1 MESAETRQMANG
13 DIGVSTVVVDAIR
26 GAATRRTSSSLG
38 CVAELG
44 RLSRRQKTERRLVER
59 ARMVLSTLDGSI
71 YAASRR
77 LGCSRNTVRKWRDRF
92 AQARQHQPDLPID
105 KVLQDAE
112 RCGRPPEFSEA
123 QFVALM
129 SLATAQPQ
137 GVGEPTSHWSCA
149 DLARVAVETGRFAH
163 LSKSHVQRLLCR
175 DRLKPHRHKMWLN
188 RPDDPEYDERAATVT
203 NLLCASSEVAQRARS
218 EEKGVTLEPTPL
230 PHIVVSFD
238 EKCGIQALER
248 AAADRPMR
256 PGKPAQLEH
265 EYRRHGTL
273 TLLSMM
279 NMHTGFID
287 GILLPQRTCEDTA
300 TSLRI
305 FLGFLSLQ
313 GHARI
318 TVVLDQLNTHMAMD
332 VVNSIADLC
341 GEPRPDEKT
350 LDTRHKRRAWLENP
364 ARRIRFQFTPRHAS
378 WLNPIEK
385 WFSVLARC
393 LLRRASFQS
402 LDELSRRIHHFIDHY
417 NTHLARPYRFRP
429 RLPAAPATA

>member
-1 MESAETRQMANG
+1 MANG
-13 DIGVSTVVVDAIR
+13 DSGSSSGVVDAGR
-26 GAATRRTSSSLG
+26 QDEEENDAPSLRWL
-38 CVAELG
+38 AELG
-44 RLSRRQKTERRLVER
+44 RLSRGQRTERRLVER
-59 ARMVLSTLDGSI
+59 ASMVLSTLDGSI

-77 LGCSRNTVRKWRDRF
+77 LGYSKNTIRKWRDRF
-92 AQARQHQPDLPID
+92 AHARQHQPDLSVD
-105 KVLQDAE
+105 KALRDAE
-112 RCGRPPEFSEA
+112 RSGRPPEFSEA
-123 QFVALM
+123 QLVALM
-129 SLATAQPQ
+129 SLATADPQ
-137 GVGEPTSHWSCA
+137 TVGEPTSHWSCA
-149 DLARVAVETGRFAH
+149 DLARVAVETGRFPH

-175 DRLKPHRHKMWLN
+175 DRLRPHRHKMWLN

-203 NLLCASSEVAQRARS
+203 NLLCASSEVAQTSRGA
-218 EEKGVTLEPTPL
+218 EKGVSAQPAPL

-238 EKCGIQALER
+238 EKCGIQARER
-248 AAADRPMR
+248 TAPDRPMR
-256 PGKPAQLEH
+256 PGKPALLEH

-287 GILLPQRTCEDTA
+287 GILLPQRTSEDTA
-300 TSLRI
+300 SSLRI

-318 TVVLDQLNTHMAMD
+318 TVVLDQLSTHMAMD

-385 WFSVLARC
+385 WFSVLARR
-393 LLRRASFQS
+393 LLRRGSFNS

-417 NTHLARPYRFRP
+417 NTVLARPYHFRP
-429 RLPAAPATA
+429 RKTAAPATA

>member
-1 MESAETRQMANG
+1 MANG
-13 DIGVSTVVVDAIR
+13 DIGACAGVVDA
-26 GAATRRTSSSLG
+26 GQGSEEEGDAPSLSWME
-38 CVAELG
+38 ELG
-44 RLSRRQKTERRLVER
+44 RLSRGQRTERRVVER

-77 LGCSRNTVRKWRDRF
+77 LGHSKNTIRKWRDRF
-92 AQARQHQPDLPID
+92 AQARQRHPDRL
-105 KVLQDAE
+105 VEESLRDAE
-112 RCGRPPEFSEA
+112 RSGRPPEFSEA
-123 QFVALM
+123 QLVALM
-129 SLATAQPQ
+129 SLATAEPQ
-137 GVGEPTSHWSCA
+137 SVGEPTSHWSCA
-149 DLARVAVETGRFAH
+149 DLARVAVETGRFPH

-175 DRLKPHRHKMWLN
+175 DVLKPHQHKMWLN

-203 NLLCASSEVAQRARS
+203 NLLCASSEVAHAARS
-218 EEKGVTLEPTPL
+218 AEKGVPLQPAPL

-248 AAADRPMR
+248 AAPDRPMR

-287 GILLPQRTCEDTA
+287 GILLPQRTNEDTA

-385 WFSVLARC
+385 WFSVLARR
-393 LLRRASFQS
+393 LLRRASFKS

-417 NTHLARPYRFRP
+417 NTRLARPYRFRP
-429 RLPAAPATA
+429 RKPTAPATA

>member
-1 MESAETRQMANG
+1 MANG
-13 DIGVSTVVVDAIR
+13 DFGASALGIDAQNEAKAGGSLPSSKWVS
-26 GAATRRTSSSLG
+26 
-38 CVAELG
+38 ELG
-44 RLSRRQKTERRLVER
+44 RLSRGQRTERRLVER

-71 YAASRR
+71 YAVSRR
-77 LGCSRNTVRKWRDRF
+77 LGCSKNTVRKWRDRV
-92 AQARQHQPDLPID
+92 ALLRRCSPDTPVARALR
-105 KVLQDAE
+105 DAD
-112 RCGRPPEFSEA
+112 RSGRPPEFSEA
-123 QFVALM
+123 QLVALM
-129 SLATAQPQ
+129 SLATADPQ
-137 GVGEPTSHWSCA
+137 TAGEPTSHWSCDA
-149 DLARVAVETGRFAH
+149 LARVAVEQGHFPH
-163 LSKSHVQRLLCR
+163 LSKSQVQRILSR
-175 DRLKPHRHKMWLN
+175 HALKPHRHKMWLN
-188 RPDDPEYDERAATVT
+188 RPDDPEYDERAATVID
-203 NLLCASSEVAQRARS
+203 LLCASSEVAQAARD
-218 EEKGVTLEPTPL
+218 EELREKGVIEKGVSLEPSAL

-248 AAADRPMR
+248 AAPDRPMQ
-256 PGKPAQLEH
+256 PGSPAQLEH

-287 GILLPQRTCEDTA
+287 GILLPQRTNEDTA
-300 TSLRI
+300 ASLRI

-318 TVVLDQLNTHMAMD
+318 TVVLDQLNTHMSID

-350 LDTRHKRRAWLENP
+350 LDTRHKRRAWLEDP
-364 ARRIRFQFTPRHAS
+364 TRRIRFQFTPRHAS

-385 WFSVLARC
+385 WFSILARR

-417 NTHLARPYRFRP
+417 NTRLARPFRFRP
-429 RLPAAPATA
+429 RKTAAPT

>member
-1 MESAETRQMANG
+1 MANG
-13 DIGVSTVVVDAIR
+13 DIGVASIVGDVCR
-26 GAATRRTSSSLG
+26 GAFAGRDASSLAR
-38 CVAELG
+38 VAELG
-44 RLSRRQKTERRLVER
+44 RLSRGQRTERRLVER
-59 ARMVLSTLDGSI
+59 ARMVLATRDGSI
-71 YAASRR
+71 EAVSRR
-77 LGCSRNTVRKWRDRF
+77 LGCSRTTVRKWRDRF
-92 AQARQHQPDLPID
+92 ARLQHHPALPVD
-105 KVLQDAE
+105 KMLKDAE
-112 RCGRPPEFSEA
+112 RSGRPPEFSEA
-123 QFVALM
+123 QLVALM
-129 SLATAQPQ
+129 SLATADPQ
-137 GVGEPTSHWSCA
+137 TVGEPTSHWSCA
-149 DLARVAVETGRFAH
+149 DLARVAVETGRFPH

-203 NLLCASSEVAQRARS
+203 DLLCASSEVAQAARDTGGCA
-218 EEKGVTLEPTPL
+218 EKGVPVQPTPL

-248 AAADRPMR
+248 AAPDRPMR
-256 PGKPAQLEH
+256 PGKPALLEH

-287 GILLPQRTCEDTA
+287 GILLPQRTNEDTA

-318 TVVLDQLNTHMAMD
+318 TVVLDQLNTHMSMD
-332 VVNSIADLC
+332 AVNSVADLC

-350 LDTRHKRRAWLENP
+350 LNSRQKRRAWLENP

-385 WFSVLARC
+385 WFSVLARR
-393 LLRRASFQS
+393 LLRRASFNS

-417 NTHLARPYRFRP
+417 NTVLARPYRYRP
-429 RLPAAPATA
+429 RKTAPAT